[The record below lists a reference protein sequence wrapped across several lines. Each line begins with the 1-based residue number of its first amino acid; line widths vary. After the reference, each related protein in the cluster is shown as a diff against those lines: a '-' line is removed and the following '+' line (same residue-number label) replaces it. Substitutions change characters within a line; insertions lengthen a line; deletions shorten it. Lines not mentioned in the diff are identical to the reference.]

1 MLDKHSKSSSQ
12 NGSLESSLGAEL
24 NIKGL
29 DLCFW
34 SRSGGCE
41 WTWGRVKL
49 QAACAL
55 GSPLVIPE
63 LRILYNQ
70 ILMMQ
75 SAGVSSSSWI
85 LEWYS
90 FTLEAGFGK
99 HDSVFVAFGGNIVKS
114 ASSQC
119 GVLERNTHMSFSAS
133 RRLVSVRPAI
143 SILKSQ

>member
-41 WTWGRVKL
+41 WTRGRVKL

-55 GSPLVIPE
+55 GSSLVIPE

-85 LEWYS
+85 PEWYS

-99 HDSVFVAFGGNIVKS
+99 HDTTSWPLVETLLKVHLLSVVCLRGTHTR
-114 ASSQC
+114 ASQ
-119 GVLERNTHMSFSAS
+119 H
-133 RRLVSVRPAI
+133 PAG
-143 SILKSQ
+143 SWACVPPFQS